1 MDSDLPHVTHDRGKR
16 RPSHFRKVTCNVER
30 SKKMFV
36 YFDHVTRNTA
46 HECNPPRNGKIPKY
60 HEMYF
65 AISTMA
71 E

>member
-1 MDSDLPHVTHDRGKR
+1 MTGGKEDQAILER
-16 RPSHFRKVTCNVER
+16 SLANVER